1 MIQLNY
7 RDSRPFYEQIKE
19 KFRELILKGVLKADE
34 KLPSVRELATQLT
47 ISPNT
52 IGRAYRELER
62 DGYVYSVTGRGT
74 FVSAELSGMAKRREE
89 LLSQFDAACTELFYL
104 DVSAEELQ
112 RRILQTASRQTSDT
126 NAQTEGKEGI

>member
-1 MIQLNY
+1 MLFLADKGGGLLIQLNY

-62 DGYVYSVTGRGT
+62 DGYV
-74 FVSAELSGMAKRREE
+74 
-89 LLSQFDAACTELFYL
+89 
-104 DVSAEELQ
+104 
-112 RRILQTASRQTSDT
+112 
-126 NAQTEGKEGI
+126 